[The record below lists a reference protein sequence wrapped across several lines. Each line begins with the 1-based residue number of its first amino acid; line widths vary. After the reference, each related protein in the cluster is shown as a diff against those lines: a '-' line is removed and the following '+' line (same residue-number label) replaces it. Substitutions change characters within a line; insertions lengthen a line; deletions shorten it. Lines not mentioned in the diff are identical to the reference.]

1 MSPKIVKNQIVK
13 IQFHCALIQSIQ
25 FTALVTNADQIA
37 KSTYNARWGIII
49 DSLQSMNSKFSIPLT
64 RKAKHAAIKCTKN
77 LAHAGIL
84 NLIFHIY
91 SSSVIISTIT
101 INVPQT
107 KNQSNNLFVRI
118 SGKNRAIIAKKIK

>member
-1 MSPKIVKNQIVK
+1 MI
-13 IQFHCALIQSIQ
+13 
-25 FTALVTNADQIA
+25 IA
-37 KSTYNARWGIII
+37 
-49 DSLQSMNSKFSIPLT
+49 SLQSMNSKFSIPLT
-64 RKAKHAAIKCTKN
+64 RKAIHAAIKCTKN

-101 INVPQT
+101 INVPHA
-107 KNQSNNLFVRI
+107 KNPSKSLFVRI